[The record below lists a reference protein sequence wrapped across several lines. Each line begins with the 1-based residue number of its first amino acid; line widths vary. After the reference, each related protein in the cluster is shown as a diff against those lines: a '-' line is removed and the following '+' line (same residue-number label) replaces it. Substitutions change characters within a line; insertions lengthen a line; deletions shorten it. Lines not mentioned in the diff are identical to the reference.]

1 MHHRLAAAL
10 ATACALSL
18 SLLWSVPAGAQ
29 GAEPVCSK
37 CHEESQDSIKSTAH
51 GRKNDAS
58 GSACQ
63 SCHGDATEHVAA
75 KGKKPRAAMIDES
88 EVPEKY
94 RRYYRLLLD
103 LRNHVLVQLGEH
115 TEETLLKS
123 SKDDSGDLSGY
134 GQHMADAGTDTF
146 DRDFALS
153 LVSGEQEALAEI
165 EAAIKRVHAGTYG
178 ICESTQKPIAK
189 ERLLAVPFT
198 RYSAEAKKQVERHSH
213 RAQQRGGLF
222 GDGDGE
228 EGGKIADDS
237 GDDE

>member
-75 KGKKPRAAMIDES
+75 KGKKPLAKNLLAKGTTAAAKSEACMSCHAGNRHLAFWES
-88 EVPEKY
+88 GKHATNDVACSSCHNIHGAPKAAVVAPY
-94 RRYYRLLLD
+94 TTTSYLRLLI
-103 LRNHVLVQLGEH
+103 
-115 TEETLLKS
+115 S
-123 SKDDSGDLSGY
+123 S
-134 GQHMADAGTDTF
+134 F
-146 DRDFALS
+146 N
-153 LVSGEQEALAEI
+153 
-165 EAAIKRVHAGTYG
+165 RVDG
-178 ICESTQKPIAK
+178 ISVAS
-189 ERLLAVPFT
+189 VP
-198 RYSAEAKKQVERHSH
+198 
-213 RAQQRGGLF
+213 
-222 GDGDGE
+222 
-228 EGGKIADDS
+228 
-237 GDDE
+237 